1 MFTLLTPLLM
11 ALEEA
16 AAGGQTS
23 KWMYGLFALIV
34 LFGLLAVTLILG
46 KGRQQN

>member
-1 MFTLLTPLLM
+1 MFTLLTPLLV

-16 AAGGQTS
+16 AAGGQPS
-23 KWMYGLFALIV
+23 KWLFGLFALVV

-46 KGRQQN
+46 KGRRQN